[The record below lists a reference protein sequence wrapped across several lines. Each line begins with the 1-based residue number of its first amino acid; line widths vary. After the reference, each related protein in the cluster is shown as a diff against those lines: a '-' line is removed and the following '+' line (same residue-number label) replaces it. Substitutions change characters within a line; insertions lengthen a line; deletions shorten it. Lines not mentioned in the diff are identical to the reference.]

1 MIHSRR
7 GFLTGL
13 VGLVAAP
20 AVCKAEWLM
29 PVKAIIKPRT
39 ASDIWALQQESLDRL
54 EVLNARLLSR
64 LHADALHRYAEWQR
78 VIEGNA
84 DMSIYKVYGTPLVR
98 RPIVFTSS

>member
-39 ASDIWALQQESLDRL
+39 ASDIWALQQEARDGWRRYVEREMLKHAQPMRVL
-54 EVLNARLLSR
+54 ERMWMRDLAN
-64 LHADALHRYAEWQR
+64 
-78 VIEGNA
+78 
-84 DMSIYKVYGTPLVR
+84 YKGDTITIR
-98 RPIVFTSS
+98 RPIAFTSS